1 MASYINLRIPRTDRH
16 VPDISLPMP
25 VSTFDY
31 QTHTSRPVLQVTEDT
46 IPWMP
51 DIPSPRLTD
60 PDTFFYPPPDPVS
73 QRDRRSALLV
83 YESLSRTNQFTIPRT
98 PVRPSYT
105 PIAANSTFYQ
115 QPYTNPQRD
124 RRLVHQTYELPRFET
139 PPPSASEPESPSW
152 ATYIIS
158 LFLVTLL
165 VTTALGGRLLLYLAY
180 WALEKS
186 KRKWDELNGTLYLSK
201 SLRFMR
207 ETTQKVALAGMSLLS
222 RMKMKMNIDG
232 ARMEDVRAWASRL
245 RLKVAGAQLDNAKVW
260 LYQNVRYEMLSRVFG
275 ARIGG
280 SWRCGNSI
288 LGGN

>member
-1 MASYINLRIPRTDRH
+1 MP
-16 VPDISLPMP
+16 ISTL
-25 VSTFDY
+25 DY
-31 QTHTSRPVLQVTEDT
+31 QTHTSRSVLQVTEDT

-60 PDTFFYPPPDPVS
+60 PDTFFFHPPPDPVS

-83 YESLSRTNQFTIPRT
+83 YDESLSRTNQFTTPRT

-105 PIAANSTFYQ
+105 ANSTFYQ

-152 ATYIIS
+152 PTYILSI
-158 LFLVTLL
+158 FLVSLL
-165 VTTALGGRLLLYLAY
+165 VTTTLGGRRLLYLAY

-186 KRKWDELNGTLYLSK
+186 KRKWDDALNGTLYLLK

-207 ETTQKVALAGMSLLS
+207 GTTQKVALAGMSLAS
-222 RMKMKMNIDG
+222 WMKMKMNIDG
-232 ARMEDVRAWASRL
+232 ARMQDVGAWASRL
-245 RLKVAGAQLDNAKVW
+245 RLMVAGAQLDIAKVW
-260 LYQNVRYEMLSRVFG
+260 LYRNVRYEMLSRVFWSD
-275 ARIGG
+275 ALGG
-280 SWRCGNSI
+280 SWRGGNGI